1 MCRTKGID
9 VALLTGTGPHGRVV
23 AADVEA
29 YVPAAAPV
37 AAAAAASG
45 LAPPPTDGREFTD
58 TKPSTIRKIVAT
70 RLLESKQT
78 IPHFYLSIDCEMD
91 ALMATRAQI
100 NASAKNGEYKI
111 SVNDFVTK
119 AAALALRDVPEVNAS
134 WFGTVIR
141 QYHSVDI
148 NIAVQ
153 TDTGL
158 YTPLVPNVD
167 ALGLE
172 GISSSIRELA
182 GKAKEQKLA
191 PADLATGSFTI
202 SNLGMFGIKHFCAV
216 INPPQA
222 AILAGESYATSPM
235 HAVL

>member
-1 MCRTKGID
+1 
-9 VALLTGTGPHGRVV
+9 
-23 AADVEA
+23 
-29 YVPAAAPV
+29 
-37 AAAAAASG
+37 
-45 LAPPPTDGREFTD
+45 
-58 TKPSTIRKIVAT
+58 
-70 RLLESKQT
+70 
-78 IPHFYLSIDCEMD
+78 MD

-100 NASAKNGEYKI
+100 NAAAKDGEYKI

-119 AAALALRDVPEVNAS
+119 AAALALRDIPEVNSS

-167 ALGLE
+167 QLGLE

-182 GKAKEQKLA
+182 GKARDQKLE
-191 PADLATGSFTI
+191 PTDLATGSFTI

-222 AILAGESYATSPM
+222 AILAVGTTEKRVVPGAEAGDFKTASFMNVTLSCDHRVVDGAVGALWLNAFKSYMENPLKM
-235 HAVL
+235 LL